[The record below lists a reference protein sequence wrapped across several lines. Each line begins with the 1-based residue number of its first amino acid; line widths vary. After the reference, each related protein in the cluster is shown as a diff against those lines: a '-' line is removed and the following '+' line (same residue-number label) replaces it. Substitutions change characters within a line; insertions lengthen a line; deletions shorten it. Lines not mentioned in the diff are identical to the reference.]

1 MGIGYVT
8 ESYISDG
15 SDLLSLC
22 WSGAKD
28 RVDGLTEEQLD
39 ALVWHLEEIFADSEK
54 VTDTM
59 INDYIWFEEDTWKEA
74 IGYKDE
80 DDEDEESEEEDS
92 DEDEEDESEE
102 SNDEDSD
109 DDKEEE

>member
-1 MGIGYVT
+1 MAIRYVK

-28 RVDGLTEEQLD
+28 RVEGLTEEQLD
-39 ALVWHLEEIFADSEK
+39 ALVWHLEDIFADSEK

-80 DDEDEESEEEDS
+80 DDEDEE
-92 DEDEEDESEE
+92 
-102 SNDEDSD
+102 EDSD
-109 DDKEEE
+109 DDDDEDNEQQEE

>member
-1 MGIGYVT
+1 MGFGYVT
-8 ESYISDG
+8 ESYICDG
-15 SDLLSLC
+15 SDLLALC

-28 RVDGLTEEQLD
+28 RVEELTEEQRD
-39 ALVWHLEEIFADSEK
+39 ALVRHLEDIFLDSEK

-80 DDEDEESEEEDS
+80 DDESEESEE
-92 DEDEEDESEE
+92 EE

-109 DDKEEE
+109 DEDSDDDKEEK

>member
-28 RVDGLTEEQLD
+28 RVEGLTEEQLD
-39 ALVWHLEEIFADSEK
+39 ALVRHLEDIFADSEK

-59 INDYIWFEEDTWKEA
+59 INDYIWFEEDTWHEA

-80 DDEDEESEEEDS
+80 DDESEEEEDS
-92 DEDEEDESEE
+92 DEDEDNDQQEE
-102 SNDEDSD
+102 
-109 DDKEEE
+109 